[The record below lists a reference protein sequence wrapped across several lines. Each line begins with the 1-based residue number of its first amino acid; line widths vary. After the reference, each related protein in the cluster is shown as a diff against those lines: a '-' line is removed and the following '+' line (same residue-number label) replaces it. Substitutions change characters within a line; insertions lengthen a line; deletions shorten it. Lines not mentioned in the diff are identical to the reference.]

1 VNVEAYSER
10 LHLWARASGFVV
22 EQYGRI
28 GDIELPVLLR
38 EAGADPAPSV
48 YLSAGVHGD
57 EPAGPM
63 AVLELLKRKLLP
75 TSAGLTVFPLVNPE
89 GLIRGTRGNAE
100 GIDLNRD
107 YGFANRAME
116 TRAQLE
122 WIGDQRFDL
131 VICLHE
137 DSDGEGFY
145 VYAHD
150 EEGHAVEYATLALEA
165 ARPYTGIDPREEIDD
180 MPARNGHMRPPPEVV
195 DRNRA
200 DLPEALRLFFHHGPR
215 LTITTETPSGFA
227 ITDRVEAQCAA
238 VTAILDRFLAGD

>member
-10 LHLWARASGFVV
+10 LHACARASGFVV
-22 EQYGRI
+22 EKYGRI
-28 GDIELPVLLR
+28 GDFDLPVLVR
-38 EAGADPAPSV
+38 EGDVDPAPSV

-57 EPAGPM
+57 EPAGPI

-75 TSAGLTVFPLVNPE
+75 GSARLTVFPLVNPE
-89 GLIRGTRGNAE
+89 GLVRRTRTNAE

-107 YGFANRAME
+107 YGFENRSVE
-116 TRAQLE
+116 TRAQLD
-122 WIGDQRFDL
+122 WIGDQRFNL
-131 VICLHE
+131 VLCLHE

-145 VYAHD
+145 VYTHD
-150 EEGHAVEYATLALEA
+150 EQGHAVEYATLALEA

-180 MPARNGHMRPPPEVV
+180 MPARNGQMRPPPEVV
-195 DRNRA
+195 DRNRT

-227 ITDRVEAQCAA
+227 ITNRVEAQCAA
-238 VTAILDRFLAGD
+238 VSAILDRFLANR